1 MCLKSFLLDKDVLGN
16 WDFGK
21 NVIHE
26 KKGEISISTQDN
38 EQPSHIKKKWT
49 KWLSQWRS
57 IHCEFVNNF
66 SIPSTLDAISIR
78 WFLKHGN
85 YIWKEMFCASKTRF
99 YLGFQQIVWVYVFE
113 IKCLAI
119 TYYDI

>member
-38 EQPSHIKKKWT
+38 EQPSHIKKNE
-49 KWLSQWRS
+49 QNGYFNEEVF
-57 IHCEFVNNF
+57 IVNLL
-66 SIPSTLDAISIR
+66 IISP
-78 WFLKHGN
+78 
-85 YIWKEMFCASKTRF
+85 
-99 YLGFQQIVWVYVFE
+99 FQ
-113 IKCLAI
+113 AH
-119 TYYDI
+119 